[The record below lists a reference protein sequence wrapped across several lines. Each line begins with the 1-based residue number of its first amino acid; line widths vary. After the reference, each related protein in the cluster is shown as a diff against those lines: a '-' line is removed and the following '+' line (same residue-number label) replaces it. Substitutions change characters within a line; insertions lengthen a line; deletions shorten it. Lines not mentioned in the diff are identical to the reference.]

1 MLQRLQ
7 FICKVY
13 SGGMLRNSLP
23 SDGHTLAVDLY
34 NNYPMLYSFFWVIP
48 QCLNFI

>member
-34 NNYPMLYSFFWVIP
+34 NNYLMFHQDCNSIFYMFK
-48 QCLNFI
+48 